1 MPMEWEIPGDL
12 RANQKILLTSG
23 LDVGNLSETY
33 EWSFLPPRQ
42 FTPSETERLSE
53 GGRSSW
59 SSG

>member
-42 FTPSETERLSE
+42 FTLSETERLSE